1 MNNLNE
7 KEQLVLQLIQENPY
21 LSQQEMAE
29 RLGMSRPALANT
41 ISSLIKQGEVVGRA
55 YVLPKRQAIV
65 TIGGAN
71 VDRKFHIEESV
82 QLATSNPVNVTT
94 SIGGIARNIAE
105 NLGRLGN
112 EVKLMTV
119 LGQDADAEKIKK
131 HSEQFISFEMTETM
145 PDQSTGS
152 YSAVLDHQGELVI
165 AMADMAIYDV
175 LSPELISK
183 HESRLLDARCL
194 VADLNCPK
202 ETIEYALELARM
214 RNIPF
219 AIVPVSSPKM
229 SHMPEN
235 LTGVKY
241 FICNQDEAETYL
253 SRSLQTEQ
261 QFEQAVLDL
270 LSLGIEYVVL
280 TRGSE
285 GIIAGSKAG
294 IERLQTVPV
303 DAIADVTGA
312 GDAFVSAFLHAA
324 LQDELYIDALRF
336 GLYNASKTLQCKT
349 TVREDLS
356 YNELTIWREQ

>member
-1 MNNLNE
+1 MNILKE

-29 RLGMSRPALANT
+29 KLGMSRPALANT

-55 YVLPKRQAIV
+55 YVLPKRQAII

-71 VDRKFHIEESV
+71 IDRKFHIEGTI
-82 QLATSNPVNVTT
+82 QLATSNPVNVT
-94 SIGGIARNIAE
+94 SSVGGVARNIAE

-112 EVKLMTV
+112 EVKLVTV
-119 LGQDADAEKIKK
+119 LGQDVDAEKIKK
-131 HSEQFISFEMTETM
+131 HSEDFMSFEMAEM
-145 PDQSTGS
+145 MSHQSTGS
-152 YSAVLDHQGELVI
+152 YSAVLNQQGELVI
-165 AMADMAIYDV
+165 AMADMGVYDK
-175 LSPELISK
+175 LLPTIISK

-194 VADLNCPK
+194 IVDLNCPK
-202 ETIEYALELARM
+202 ETVEYVLQLAKM
-214 RNIPF
+214 KNIPL

-229 SHMPEN
+229 NHMPEN

-241 FICNQDEAETYL
+241 FICNRDEAETYL

-261 QFEQAVLDL
+261 QFEQAIRDL
-270 LSLGIEYVVL
+270 LSMGIENVIL

-294 IERLQTVPV
+294 IESLQTTPV
-303 DAIADVTGA
+303 DEVADVTGA

-324 LQDELYIDALRF
+324 LKDEPYIDALRF

-349 TVREDLS
+349 TVREDIS
-356 YNELTIWREQ
+356 CNELTIWREQ